1 MDTNKIKEIINLSYE
16 DLDFENAKVINRY
29 YTLNSIYVPIPKLM
43 NLDINDEAKDFI
55 YSILDTS
62 DNAYKYKKALN
73 NGINFEFIG
82 KNGAKSVDAK
92 DTEVFNPFSAYFVLE
107 HVFFKEKD
115 NGYVFYI
122 PSEIDKG
129 IIKEFIRREYVN
141 SRLPEDFLS
150 KVEFKEYPE
159 DRWNE
164 KISAAIDSFNM
175 ISRRIL
181 NKNSNKI
188 NFLLKG

>member
-1 MDTNKIKEIINLSYE
+1 MNIKEIISLSYK
-16 DLDFENAKVINRY
+16 DLDFKNAKVINRY
-29 YTLNSIYVPIPKLM
+29 YNINSIYVPIPRLS

-55 YSILDTS
+55 FSILNTS
-62 DNAYKYKKALN
+62 HDAYKYKKALN

-82 KNGAKSVDAK
+82 KNGDKSVDAK
-92 DTEVFNPFSAYFVLE
+92 DVEVFNPFSVYFVFE
-107 HVFFKEKD
+107 DVFFKEKG
-115 NGYVFYI
+115 NKYVFYV
-122 PSEIDKG
+122 PSEINKKV
-129 IIKEFIRREYVN
+129 IKELVRRDYVN

-150 KVEFKEYPE
+150 KAEFKEYPE

-181 NKNSNKI
+181 NKNIDKI